1 MAYREVVMWEV
12 LEVLRR
18 LGRGEGVQKV
28 ARATEHERKTVRRYR
43 HLAEDLGWVAGLHEP
58 DEGLALEVFKQLRPR
73 PKEDEPGET
82 ERVLLGH
89 KERIAG
95 LLKPDD
101 PHERGFT
108 LTKVH
113 ALLGRNG
120 VVVPYSSLHR
130 FAVKHCGFGAGR
142 TTVRVADCAPGELAE
157 VDFGRLGLVPDPETG
172 KRRLAHAL
180 IVTLG
185 YSRHQY
191 VHVTF
196 SQKLPDLIAGLE
208 DAFAFFG
215 GVTKRVVI
223 DNLKAAVT
231 RADKYDPIF
240 SRSFE
245 EYARHRD
252 FVIDA
257 ADAKSPTHKPRV
269 ERAVPYVRE
278 SFFRGE
284 TWIDLEHVQ
293 REALRW
299 CLSEAGARVH
309 GTTRRRPL
317 EVFEAEE
324 KPALQPLAKE
334 RFDPPEWKKCKV
346 HPDHT
351 VCFGKALYTV
361 PTRHI
366 GKTATVRGDSKL
378 VRIYVS
384 GELIKTRPRL
394 KPGKKDIDYNDYPK
408 EKAAYAMRD
417 PVRVTDE
424 ARSHGA
430 DIGRFA
436 ERLLSGDFPWA
447 RLRQAQALLA
457 LGRRYGWTRVDLACR
472 RALAFDLINVRRV
485 QTILEGAL
493 GDEGTKTETG
503 RDNVIQLP
511 LRFLRPS
518 GSFTPRIE
526 KGEQT

>member
-1 MAYREVVMWEV
+1 MAYREVAMWEV

-28 ARATEHERKTVRRYR
+28 GLATGHARKTVRRYR
-43 HLAEDLGWVAGLHEP
+43 DLAAELGWVAGLHEP
-58 DEGLALEVFKQLRPR
+58 DEGLALEVFRQLRPR
-73 PKEDEPGET
+73 PKDEAPGET
-82 ERVLLGH
+82 ELLLLGH
-89 KERIAG
+89 RERIAG
-95 LLKPDD
+95 LLRPED
-101 PHERGFT
+101 PRERGLK

-113 ALLGRNG
+113 ALLGRSG

-157 VDFGRLGLVPDPETG
+157 VDFGKLGLVPDPATG
-172 KRRLAHAL
+172 RQRTAYAL

-196 SQKLPDLIAGLE
+196 SQKISDLISGLE

-215 GVTKRVVI
+215 GVTARVVI

-231 RADKYDPIF
+231 KADKYDPIF

-245 EYARHRD
+245 GYARHRG

-257 ADAKSPTHKPRV
+257 ADSESPTHKPRV

-284 TWIDLEHVQ
+284 KWIDIEHIR
-293 REALRW
+293 REARRW
-299 CLSEAGARVH
+299 CLSVAGLRVH
-309 GTTRRRPL
+309 GTTRSRPL

-324 KPALQPLAKE
+324 RPALAPLEKA
-334 RFDPPEWKKCKV
+334 RFDPPEWKRCKV
-346 HPDHT
+346 HPDHAI
-351 VCFGKALYTV
+351 CFGKALYTV

-366 GKTATVRGDSKL
+366 GKTAEVCADSRL
-378 VRIYVS
+378 VRIYVN
-384 GELIKTRPRL
+384 GELVKTRPRL
-394 KPGKKDIDYNDYPK
+394 APGKKDIDYSDYPQ

-417 PVRVTDE
+417 PERVIAE
-424 ARSHGA
+424 AKSHGA
-430 DIGRFA
+430 DLGRFM
-436 ERLLSGDFPWA
+436 ELLLAGDFPWA
-447 RLRQAQALLA
+447 RLRQAQALLR
-457 LGRRYGWTRVDLACR
+457 LGRRYGWTRADLACR
-472 RALAFDLINVRRV
+472 RALAFGVLNVRRV
-485 QTILEGAL
+485 QTILEGAITA
-493 GDEGTKTETG
+493 EETKPNSDG
-503 RDNVIQLP
+503 DNVIQLP
-511 LRFLRPS
+511 LRFLRPA
-518 GSFTPRIE
+518 GSFTPKPE